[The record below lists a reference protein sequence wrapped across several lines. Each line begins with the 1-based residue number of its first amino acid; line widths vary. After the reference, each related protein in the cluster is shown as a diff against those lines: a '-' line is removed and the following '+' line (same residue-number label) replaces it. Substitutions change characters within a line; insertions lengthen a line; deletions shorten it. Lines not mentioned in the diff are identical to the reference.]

1 MYLNKYCIKE
11 VWSMKNSNKA
21 MLAGLAAGIGLG
33 YMAAK
38 KQHDSHK
45 STYTKILDMIK
56 EQVE

>member
-1 MYLNKYCIKE
+1 
-11 VWSMKNSNKA
+11 MKNSNKA